1 MMTFNIYLEANS
13 YAEDGWT
20 LELVRVDD
28 GHYDYKANRDDAIHI
43 HTIEL
48 PEPTGAQLV
57 SISEPAIRKMEDQI
71 ARAQVEA
78 KSRLEEFKSKFILL
92 ENDK

>member
-1 MMTFNIYLEANS
+1 
-13 YAEDGWT
+13 
-20 LELVRVDD
+20 
-28 GHYDYKANRDDAIHI
+28 
-43 HTIEL
+43 L